1 MDVTD
6 QKALRREWIRQ
17 PILDLQRYKLIL
29 LFKIGRLDSRKAE
42 HGSMITEHEW
52 SGSRTNTME
61 HCPS

>member
-6 QKALRREWIRQ
+6 QKALSHEWIRQ
-17 PILDLQRYKLIL
+17 PIFNIERHKLIL
-29 LFKIGRLDSRKAE
+29 LFRIGRLESRNAE
-42 HGSMITEHEW
+42 HNTINEHEC

>member
-1 MDVTD
+1 MDVTN

-17 PILDLQRYKLIL
+17 PIVDIKRYMLIPL
-29 LFKIGRLDSRKAE
+29 LRIGRPESRKAE
-42 HGSMITEHEW
+42 HNTINEHEY